1 MPLSLPK
8 VLILFSCWIDLKKKN
23 ADWRVQVD
31 NCCQRAK
38 VHRLVTLPEQSCKM
52 SWSCCGIFFSGVCV
66 NFEYLE
72 MWIHYFSKCNS
83 AHHYFSK
90 CNSVSHYLISSKCKP
105 AFIFRALL
113 FLECFYFSSASISR
127 ALLFLERFYFSGAF
141 ISRALL
147 FLFSKCKPALIF
159 CSSRYETVS
168 IVVPKQFHIS
178 LLFLGLFEYV
188 SNAISDYVQYF

>member
-1 MPLSLPK
+1 MST
-8 VLILFSCWIDLKKKN
+8 
-23 ADWRVQVD
+23 VD
-31 NCCQRAK
+31 SCCQRAK
-38 VHRLVTLPEQSCKM
+38 VHVHRLVTLPEQSCKM

-72 MWIHYFSKCNS
+72 MWIHYISKCNS

-90 CNSVSHYLISSKCKP
+90 CNSVPHYLISSKCKQLLFFISKCKP

-113 FLECFYFSSASISR
+113 FLECFYFSRAHISR

-168 IVVPKQFHIS
+168 NCCSKTIS
-178 LLFLGLFEYV
+178 YLLI
-188 SNAISDYVQYF
+188 ISWIIWLCFKWYF

>member
-1 MPLSLPK
+1 M
-8 VLILFSCWIDLKKKN
+8 F
-23 ADWRVQVD
+23 
-31 NCCQRAK
+31 AK
-38 VHRLVTLPEQSCKM
+38 SSEE
-52 SWSCCGIFFSGVCV
+52 GIFYVLCISAYSLFICKVKR

-90 CNSVSHYLISSKCKP
+90 CNSVPHYLISSKCKP

-113 FLECFYFSSASISR
+113 FLERFYFSSASISR

-168 IVVPKQFHIS
+168 NCCFKTIS
-178 LLFLGLFEYV
+178 YLFI
-188 SNAISDYVQYF
+188 ISWII

>member
-1 MPLSLPK
+1 
-8 VLILFSCWIDLKKKN
+8 
-23 ADWRVQVD
+23 
-31 NCCQRAK
+31 
-38 VHRLVTLPEQSCKM
+38 M

-83 AHHYFSK
+83 
-90 CNSVSHYLISSKCKP
+90 VPHYLISSKCKQLLFFISKCKP

-113 FLECFYFSSASISR
+113 FLERFYFSSASISR

-168 IVVPKQFHIS
+168 NCCFKTIS
-178 LLFLGLFEYV
+178 YLFI
-188 SNAISDYVQYF
+188 ISWIIWLCFKWYF